1 MATQNIVRRERRSSS
16 RNAIVRGT
24 LAFVC
29 PNSSP
34 SSSLSRALRALSL
47 SFSLSLCCRNGW
59 QVKKLGDSLVVFI
72 SILLHSLE
80 LSQKNSTSL
89 CCIHL
94 TRESGNSRRRFW
106 AARGRRK
113 LKRGVEGVRVR
124 RGGGRVSS
132 GVSEFGA

>member
-1 MATQNIVRRERRSSS
+1 M
-16 RNAIVRGT
+16 
-24 LAFVC
+24 
-29 PNSSP
+29 
-34 SSSLSRALRALSL
+34 
-47 SFSLSLCCRNGW
+47 
-59 QVKKLGDSLVVFI
+59 KKLGDSLVVFI

-80 LSQKNSTSL
+80 LSHKNSTSF

>member
-1 MATQNIVRRERRSSS
+1 
-16 RNAIVRGT
+16 
-24 LAFVC
+24 
-29 PNSSP
+29 
-34 SSSLSRALRALSL
+34 
-47 SFSLSLCCRNGW
+47 
-59 QVKKLGDSLVVFI
+59 VKKLGDSLVVFI

-80 LSQKNSTSL
+80 LSHKNSTSL

-106 AARGRRK
+106 AARRRRK